1 MSNNSG
7 MDYQPRKVSNKPA
20 KRVIMAVSPMT
31 NSSFDVTKTSTNGI
45 KDKMQ

>member
-7 MDYQPRKVSNKPA
+7 MDYVPRKISNKPA

-31 NSSFDVTKTSTNGI
+31 NSSFDVSKNSMNAI
-45 KDKMQ
+45 KDHVK